1 MSVPRLRYG
10 YITNGLIHHRLED
23 ALRLLAD
30 LGYDGCAITL
40 DHVHLD
46 PFALGLAAEVERIGG
61 LARALGLALS
71 IETGARF
78 LLDPRRKHEPTLLSE
93 ETTGRARRL
102 DFLGRAI
109 AVARDLGAPLVS
121 FWSGVAPA
129 GAALTTSW
137 ARLQEGV
144 ETVVRR
150 AEASGVRL
158 GFEPEP
164 GMLVETVA
172 DYRALRA
179 ALDSPT
185 LGLTLDLGHCL
196 LTEPEPPEQVVRQVA
211 PVLANVHAEDT
222 RRPVH
227 EHLLF
232 GQGEMRYEPI
242 LAALIA
248 MEYRGL
254 VNVELSRDSHRGPE
268 VATAALAYLKTAERH
283 ATARAAAIHPGP
295 GDGGNAWSPT
305 SRPA

>member
-1 MSVPRLRYG
+1 MSVGRLRYG
-10 YITNGLIHHRLED
+10 YITNGLAHHRLQD
-23 ALRLLAD
+23 ALRLIAD

-40 DHVHLD
+40 DHAHLD
-46 PFALGLAAEVERIGG
+46 PFAPGLAAEVERIGG
-61 LARALGLALS
+61 LARTLGLTLG

-93 ETTGRARRL
+93 DTVGRARRL
-102 DFLGRAI
+102 DFLRRAI

-129 GAALTTSW
+129 GAAPAISR

-144 ETVVRR
+144 EAVVRH

-211 PVLANVHAEDT
+211 PVLANVHAEDM

-242 LAALIA
+242 LAALTA
-248 MEYRGL
+248 VAYRGL

-283 ATARAAAIHPGP
+283 SASPAAAIHLGP
-295 GDGGNAWSPT
+295 AGGGNEWSPT